1 MAILTETTAAAAVAR
16 TGRSCKDCSLC
27 CRVHL
32 TVEAGQ
38 KPGGWCPHC
47 RPGAGG
53 CSIYATRP
61 EPCRTFVCGYLTN
74 DVDFDDRW
82 FPKTAGIVVDFVPL
96 GPDRFGLRFNVDCR
110 RPNRWREEPYLSKI
124 RAMALSGLR
133 GHRGKK
139 WLTFV
144 VVAPKPW
151 LLVLS
156 HGEVEYRPG
165 ARIVQVTPDRFEQ
178 RAAALTGV
186 ASL

>member
-1 MAILTETTAAAAVAR
+1 MVPALPARSWRLLDLCHPARAVP
-16 TGRSCKDCSLC
+16 DF
-27 CRVHL
+27 RVWL
-32 TVEAGQ
+32 
-38 KPGGWCPHC
+38 PN
-47 RPGAGG
+47 
-53 CSIYATRP
+53 
-61 EPCRTFVCGYLTN
+61 N

-156 HGEVEYRPG
+156 HGEVEYRLG